1 MAFELIKRRLL
12 SFLILSTLFL
22 AWSLLVTGEKTEKLT
37 FARNEKKLYGAIS
50 AKHRK
55 GQPFNF
61 AKLEEQP
68 PPIGEQP
75 PRARVLLRRRRPAK
89 PPPPSPTGS
98 PGQIP

>member
-22 AWSLLVTGEKTEKLT
+22 AWSLFVTGEKTEKLT
-37 FARNEKKLYGAIS
+37 FTRDGKNIYGAVTV
-50 AKHRK
+50 KHRK

-68 PPIGEQP
+68 PPLVEEPPSP
-75 PRARVLLRRRRPAK
+75 PRLTRRKPSE
-89 PPPPSPTGS
+89 PPPPTTTAPSGPH
-98 PGQIP
+98 P

>member
-22 AWSLLVTGEKTEKLT
+22 AWSLFVTGEKTEKLS
-37 FARNEKKLYGAIS
+37 FARDEKKLYGAIS

-61 AKLEEQP
+61 EKLEEQP
-68 PPIGEQP
+68 PPIRG
-75 PRARVLLRRRRPAK
+75 RRGPE
-89 PPPPSPTGS
+89 PPPPSPVES
-98 PGQIP
+98 PSHIP

>member
-22 AWSLLVTGEKTEKLT
+22 AWSLFVTGETTEKLT
-37 FARNEKKLYGAIS
+37 FTRDGKNIYGVVT

-68 PPIGEQP
+68 PPIAEQP
-75 PRARVLLRRRRPAK
+75 PPPPRRPSK
-89 PPPPSPTGS
+89 PPPPSPTGPS
-98 PGQIP
+98 GPNP

>member
-1 MAFELIKRRLL
+1 MAFELKKRRLL

-22 AWSLLVTGEKTEKLT
+22 AWSLFVTGEKTEKLT
-37 FARNEKKLYGAIS
+37 FTRDGKNIYGALT

-68 PPIGEQP
+68 PPIAEQP
-75 PRARVLLRRRRPAK
+75 PPLRLAPRRPSE
-89 PPPPSPTGS
+89 PPPPSPTGPS
-98 PGQIP
+98 GPNP